1 MGRWTRRPTTTRGNA
16 NRNKGDYDRAI
27 TMYRRIWRLFVSYAI
42 CTRCGGWG
50 RMRISSAEFVRKF
63 SLLCDE
69 ALTQP
74 LIISRHGR
82 DRLVVMSLAMY
93 REVTTPPRRS
103 EASSTRTRRPSSDSK
118 TRQPQGSG
126 KRQKPSPNA
135 LTLASRLKL

>member
-1 MGRWTRRPTTTRGNA
+1 
-16 NRNKGDYDRAI
+16 
-27 TMYRRIWRLFVSYAI
+27 
-42 CTRCGGWG
+42 
-50 RMRISSAEFVRKF
+50 MRISSAEFVRKF

-93 REVTTPPRRS
+93 REVTTPRRS